1 MAKIKDV
8 ARLARVSPACVS
20 LVLNDKPYVSQEAKQ
35 RICTAIKQLNY
46 RPNIIARS
54 LRKKKTTTV
63 GLVLSDITNPFFP
76 EVARGVEDR
85 AREYGFNVVLCSTD
99 ADPSLERQ
107 YIDVLLAK
115 QIDGLILTSTRSSD
129 NLSQYAKEGCP
140 LVLVNRGLSPDRF
153 DFVGIDNVASAK
165 MVIDHFI
172 KLGHQ
177 RIAFIGG
184 EPASSASF
192 GRYEG
197 YRSALEQAKISYSD
211 SFIKTGYLKYSG
223 GYRAMKSLL
232 QTSPSP
238 TALFCANDMMALGA
252 MDACL
257 EKGIKVPQ
265 NLAIVGFDDIWV
277 ASLKSV
283 QLTTVRQPR
292 YLMGV
297 KAVDL
302 MIERIMGKR
311 VEIKRVMLPTKLVVR
326 RTCGANLRGE
336 NG

>member
-35 RICTAIKQLNY
+35 RIYKAIKQLNY

-54 LRKKKTTTV
+54 LRKKKTTTI

-85 AREYGFNVVLCSTD
+85 AREYGFSVVLCSTD

-115 QIDGLILTSTRSSD
+115 QIDGLILTSIRSSD
-129 NLSQYAKEGCP
+129 NLNQYGKEDCP
-140 LVLVNRGLSPDRF
+140 LVLVNRELSPDRF

-165 MVIDHFI
+165 MAIDHLI
-172 KLGHQ
+172 KLGH
-177 RIAFIGG
+177 RKIGFIRG

-197 YRSALEQAKISYSD
+197 YRLALEQAKISYSD
-211 SFIKTGYLKYSG
+211 SFIKKGYLKYSG
-223 GYRAMKSLL
+223 GYRAMESLL

-252 MDACL
+252 IDTCL
-257 EKGIKVPQ
+257 EKGTRVPQ
-265 NLAIVGFDDIWV
+265 DLAIVGFDDIWV

-292 YLMGV
+292 YIMVV

-302 MIERIMGKR
+302 MLERIMGKR
-311 VEIKRVMLPTKLVVR
+311 VKIKRVMLPAKLMVR
-326 RTCGANLRGE
+326 RTCGANS
-336 NG
+336 